1 MPSSLWRDDDFRSLW
16 AGQTASQ
23 FGEQASLVV
32 SERVGRENRF
42 RLTPAPMGEAV
53 SWMNSVGAQW
63 DDRLSRL
70 GEHLQS
76 P

>member
-1 MPSSLWRDDDFRSLW
+1 MEMVGGLDLHRSQITFRTVDLR
-16 AGQTASQ
+16 T
-23 FGEQASLVV
+23 GELRRGKIYPGA
-32 SERVGRENRF
+32 R
-42 RLTPAPMGEAV
+42 EAV